1 MTDYKEMYFLL
12 FNKITDTIE
21 SLQEIQQQA
30 EEMYIAQD
38 ESSSNTIKLSA
49 KEWYVLTTKI
59 RVTNLNQLVRYSYF
73 SLIL

>member
-1 MTDYKEMYFLL
+1 MTNYKEMYFLL

-38 ESSSNTIKLSA
+38 ESLSDTIKLSS
-49 KEWYVLTTKI
+49 KE
-59 RVTNLNQLVRYSYF
+59 
-73 SLIL
+73 

>member
-1 MTDYKEMYFLL
+1 MSKEVNRMTAYKEMYFLL

-49 KEWYVLTTKI
+49 KE
-59 RVTNLNQLVRYSYF
+59 
-73 SLIL
+73 

>member
-30 EEMYIAQD
+30 EEIYIAQ
-38 ESSSNTIKLSA
+38 EEASSNTIKLSP
-49 KEWYVLTTKI
+49 KE
-59 RVTNLNQLVRYSYF
+59 
-73 SLIL
+73 